1 MSLNKKKM
9 KFEPFQAL
17 KFPNNEKEVLIY
29 LEAKKMEL
37 ILELYLH
44 GNFQLS

>member
-1 MSLNKKKM
+1 M
-9 KFEPFQAL
+9 KFEPFL
-17 KFPNNEKEVLIY
+17 VVKFPNNKKEVLIY

-37 ILELYLH
+37 ILELYLD